1 MWNECGSTCGL
12 GMRPMNLAI
21 KSYGKNSLST
31 FWHKSTIIITWARN
45 KPFSKVVPRYLS
57 MRTARSIIPIS
68 LRTAIILDHVGRS
81 EVFPAS
87 HSLKTTMMVPAGLW
101 LWETDCGRDNFSI
114 ISRCLGA
121 NSRQRLMLAT
131 AARRTIALML
141 KQPPGKWTSGY
152 KQDKNH
158 THKNRGITE
167 CN

>member
-1 MWNECGSTCGL
+1 MCNECGSTRGL
-12 GMRPMNLAI
+12 GMRPMNLVI

-31 FWHKSTIIITWARN
+31 FWHKSTIVITWARN

-87 HSLKTTMMVPAGLW
+87 HSLKTTMMVLVGLW
-101 LWETDCGRDNFSI
+101 LWERDCGRDNFSI

-121 NSRQRLMLAT
+121 NSRQRFMLAK
-131 AARRTIALML
+131 AARPAIALML

-152 KQDKNH
+152 KQDKEIIH
-158 THKNRGITE
+158 TK
-167 CN
+167 